1 MIDKEELIKTLKEK
15 FEETKERLPEDWEES
30 GDVSFMVDCSY
41 KDGYAEGLLRAI
53 KIIEKI

>member
-1 MIDKEELIKTLKEK
+1 MINKEELIKTLKEQ

-41 KDGYAEGLLRAI
+41 RDGYAEGLLRAI